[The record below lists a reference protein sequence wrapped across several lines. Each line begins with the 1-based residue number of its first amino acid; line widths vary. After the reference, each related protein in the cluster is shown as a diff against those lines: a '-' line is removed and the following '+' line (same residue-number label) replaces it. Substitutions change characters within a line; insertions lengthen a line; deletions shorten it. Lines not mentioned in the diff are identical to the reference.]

1 MELFFNSVW
10 LLVTVAAVYSWL
22 RVERRGNGERKSPL
36 IALAMLVV
44 ILFPVIS
51 VSDDLWSLQNP
62 AETDT
67 CVRRNQQDSP
77 AHVPLLPHAF
87 LPATAM
93 AEISRGYTR
102 LDVPRFAPVRAFA
115 RPAADAIENRPP
127 PAA

>member
-10 LLVTVAAVYSWL
+10 ALVTIAAVCSWF
-22 RVERRGNGERKSPL
+22 RIERRRNGERRLPL
-36 IALAMLVV
+36 IALSVLVV

-77 AHVPLLPHAF
+77 THVPLLSHAF
-87 LPATAM
+87 LPAAA
-93 AEISRGYTR
+93 AEIDYGYARMNAPR
-102 LDVPRFAPVRAFA
+102 LASVRVLAT
-115 RPAADAIENRPP
+115 PAVDSIENRPP
-127 PAA
+127 PPVA